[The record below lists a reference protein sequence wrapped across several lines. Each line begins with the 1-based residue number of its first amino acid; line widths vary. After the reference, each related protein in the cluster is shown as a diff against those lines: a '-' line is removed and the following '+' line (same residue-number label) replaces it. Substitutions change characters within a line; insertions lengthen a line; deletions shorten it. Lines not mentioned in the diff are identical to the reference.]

1 MSIPH
6 RLLALGALVLCV
18 PLAHAADPPKTN
30 PPPARPEFGNPAFA
44 NPDTP
49 GLLEG
54 KPGDAANTVDMVFL
68 KQLAI
73 GSRAE
78 VELGKLAGQKGEL
91 DAVDQFGKHMVD
103 DHSAANSKLAGVARS
118 IGVDLPQ
125 ELDAEHEA
133 ARRELDAL
141 NGSAFDLRYID
152 SQIKDHQ
159 KAVQLLIHEIGSG
172 QSARVKD
179 FAAQTLPTVAEHL
192 EMARAVHDQLTGLV
206 PPGPLPNAPKPTP
219 RK

>member
-1 MSIPH
+1 MLITQQ
-6 RLLALGALVLCV
+6 LALGALLGLVSI
-18 PLAHAADPPKTN
+18 AQAAEPEK
-30 PPPARPEFGNPAFA
+30 ARPEYGNPAFA

-49 GLLEG
+49 GLMAG
-54 KPGDAANTVDMVFL
+54 KPADAVNTVDMVFL

-78 VELGKLAGQKGEL
+78 VELGKLAGERGEL

-118 IGVDLPQ
+118 AGVDLPKD
-125 ELDAEHEA
+125 LDAEHEA
-133 ARRELDAL
+133 ARRELAAL
-141 NGSAFDLRYID
+141 KGSAFDLRYID

-179 FAAQTLPTVAEHL
+179 FAAQTLPTVMEHL
-192 EMARAVHDQLTGLV
+192 EMARGVHDQLTGLV
-206 PPGPLPNAPKPTP
+206 SPAPLPTA